1 MTQCSLYTIRQKF
14 DRPQCSDIEATV
26 AAQIRGVGISLQPGA
41 KIAVGVGSRGIANI
55 VAIVKT
61 TISCLKDAG
70 AEPFIVPA
78 MGSHG
83 GATADGQTRVLAHLG
98 ITEAAV
104 GAPIRSSMD
113 TVTMPGHDLT
123 NAIYCDRLAAEA
135 DGIVL
140 VNRIKVHTSFHGD
153 FESGLAKMAVIGLG
167 KHAGALEIHSFGVMG
182 LRNFIPAT
190 FRAIL
195 ATGRI
200 LFGLGI
206 IENAYDETAF
216 IEAVP
221 AALLL
226 EREPRLLDIAR
237 KNMPKLPVNDI
248 DVLIVD
254 RLGKEISGVGM
265 DPNII
270 GRIRIAGQPEP
281 VSPKIRNIMVS
292 NLSKNTY
299 GNALGI
305 GLADVITR
313 KLFNAID
320 FKAMYVNAST
330 SLFLERVKVPF
341 VAESDA
347 EAYTLAL
354 AASGTI
360 EPGTERIVRI
370 KDTLH
375 LGTVQVSSAVLEE
388 IREHVDL
395 LDKAEPVFDANGAL
409 KPI

>member
-1 MTQCSLYTIRQKF
+1 
-14 DRPQCSDIEATV
+14 
-26 AAQIRGVGISLQPGA
+26 
-41 KIAVGVGSRGIANI
+41 
-55 VAIVKT
+55 
-61 TISCLKDAG
+61 
-70 AEPFIVPA
+70 
-78 MGSHG
+78 
-83 GATADGQTRVLAHLG
+83 
-98 ITEAAV
+98 
-104 GAPIRSSMD
+104 
-113 TVTMPGHDLT
+113 
-123 NAIYCDRLAAEA
+123 
-135 DGIVL
+135 
-140 VNRIKVHTSFHGD
+140 
-153 FESGLAKMAVIGLG
+153 
-167 KHAGALEIHSFGVMG
+167 MG